1 MAQGGSGGPQV
12 GLKGVGGSWQGIP
25 PSPQPPHIAK
35 HRSDL
40 DKATSSNVIPL
51 SFKRTIL
58 LLHSQAKE
66 TVRSQTSLV
75 EQERDDSP
83 LMSLSSL
90 RSVAVSTPV
99 DRELLSRRVPAVWTL

>member
-1 MAQGGSGGPQV
+1 MAQGGSGGPKV

-51 SFKRTIL
+51 SSERVIL

-66 TVRSQTSLV
+66 TVRSQTSLFQQV
-75 EQERDDSP
+75 RDDSRP
-83 LMSLSSL
+83 MSLSW
-90 RSVAVSTPV
+90 
-99 DRELLSRRVPAVWTL
+99 LS

>member
-1 MAQGGSGGPQV
+1 MAQGGSGGPKV

-58 LLHSQAKE
+58 HSQAKE

-75 EQERDDSP
+75 EQVRDDSRP
-83 LMSLSSL
+83 MSLS
-90 RSVAVSTPV
+90 R
-99 DRELLSRRVPAVWTL
+99 LS

>member
-1 MAQGGSGGPQV
+1 MAQGGSGGPKV

-51 SFKRTIL
+51 SFERAIL
-58 LLHSQAKE
+58 HCQAKE

-75 EQERDDSP
+75 EQERDDSRP
-83 LMSLSSL
+83 MSLSSL

>member
-1 MAQGGSGGPQV
+1 MAQGGPKV
-12 GLKGVGGSWQGIP
+12 GLRGVGGSWQGIP

-35 HRSDL
+35 LRSDL

-51 SFKRTIL
+51 SSERVIL

-75 EQERDDSP
+75 ERERDDSRP
-83 LMSLSSL
+83 MSLS
-90 RSVAVSTPV
+90 R
-99 DRELLSRRVPAVWTL
+99 LS